1 MKTYKNLYPKITD
14 FENLYHSFKKAARGK
29 RKKSDVAAFE
39 FNLEANLFALQE
51 ELECESYQPGRY
63 FNFRIQDPKPRLISA
78 APFRDRVVHHAL
90 CNVIEPIWESR
101 FIHDTYACRV
111 GKGTHAALYRATE
124 FSRRYPYVLQCDLE
138 HFFPS
143 IDHEILFGQLARLI
157 ADKKTVGLCKK
168 ILDSGASIHKSD
180 YEMRYFPG
188 DDPSTGSGQGLLAV
202 NRPRGLPIGNLTSQF
217 WGNVYLD
224 PLDQF
229 VKRELKCKGYIRYV
243 DDFLLFAED
252 KKNLHE
258 WREAIIQ
265 FLAEL
270 RLTLHEK
277 RAVVFP
283 VETGI
288 PFLGWRTYPTH
299 RRLRR
304 YNGVRFQRR
313 FAAQRKA
320 FLHGEL
326 SFEKLDG
333 SVQAWIAHLAHG
345 NTWGLRRS
353 LLKSPLPLG
362 KG

>member
-1 MKTYKNLYPKITD
+1 MKTYKQLYPQITD

-29 RKKSDVAAFE
+29 RKKSDVADFE
-39 FNLEANLFALQE
+39 YNLEANLFALQA
-51 ELECESYQPGRY
+51 ELESESYQPGRY
-63 FNFRIQDPKPRLISA
+63 FSFRIQDPKPRLISA

-90 CNVIEPIWESR
+90 CNVIEPIWERR

-111 GKGTHAALYRATE
+111 GKGTHAALHRATE

-143 IDHEILFGQLARLI
+143 MDHEILFGQLTRLI
-157 ADKKTVGLCKK
+157 ADKQTTRLCKK

-188 DDPSTGSGQGLLAV
+188 DTLLAV

-217 WGNVYLD
+217 WGNLYLN

-243 DDFLLFAED
+243 DDFLLFDND
-252 KKNLHE
+252 KKKLHE
-258 WREAIIQ
+258 WRAAIIQ
-265 FLAEL
+265 FLASL
-270 RLTLHEK
+270 RLTLHNK

-283 VETGI
+283 VKTGI

-313 FAAQRKA
+313 FAKQRKD
-320 FLHGEL
+320 FMRGEL
-326 SFEKLDG
+326 SFEKLDA
-333 SVQAWIAHLAHG
+333 SVQAWIAHLEHG
-345 NTWGLRRS
+345 DTWGLRRS
-353 LLKSPLPLG
+353 LLNSPLQIGQSLLPRG
-362 KG
+362 EE

>member
-1 MKTYKNLYPKITD
+1 MKTYKNLYPQITE
-14 FENLYHSFKKAARGK
+14 FENLYQSFKKAARGK

-39 FNLEANLFALQE
+39 YNLEANLLALQE
-51 ELECESYQPGRY
+51 ELKSESYHPGAY

-111 GKGTHAALYRATE
+111 GKGTHAALHQTTE

-143 IDHEILFGQLARLI
+143 MDHEILHRELTRLV
-157 ADKKTVGLCKK
+157 ADKKAAGLCKK

-180 YEMRYFPG
+180 YEMRYFSG
-188 DDPSTGSGQGLLAV
+188 DTLLAA

-217 WGNVYLD
+217 WGNVYLN

-229 VKRELKCKGYIRYV
+229 IKRELKCKGYIRYV
-243 DDFLLFAED
+243 DDFLLFDKD
-252 KKNLHE
+252 KKRLHE
-258 WREAIIQ
+258 WREVIMQ
-265 FLAEL
+265 FLAGL

-299 RRLRR
+299 RKLRR
-304 YNGVRFQRR
+304 HNGVRFQRR

-326 SFEKLDG
+326 SFEKLDA

-353 LLKSPLPLG
+353 LLNSPLLTPIALSQTREG
-362 KG
+362 

>member
-1 MKTYKNLYPKITD
+1 LKSYKNLYPQITE
-14 FENLYHSFKKAARGK
+14 FENLYLSFKKAARGK
-29 RKKSDVAAFE
+29 RKKWDVAAFE
-39 FNLEANLFALQE
+39 YNLEANLFALQD
-51 ELECESYQPGRY
+51 ELESGSYKPGSY

-90 CNVIEPIWESR
+90 CNVIEPIWERR

-111 GKGTHAALYRATE
+111 GKGTHAALKRTTE
-124 FSRRYPYVLQCDLE
+124 FSRSYPYVLQCDLE

-143 IDHEILFGQLARLI
+143 MDHEILFGQLIRLI
-157 ADKKTVGLCKK
+157 ADKKTSGLCKK
-168 ILDSGASIHKSD
+168 IIDSGASIHKSN
-180 YEMRYFPG
+180 YEMRYFKG
-188 DDPSTGSGQGLLAV
+188 DDLLAS

-229 VKRELKCKGYIRYV
+229 VKGELKCKGYIRYV

-252 KKNLHE
+252 KKILHQWKE
-258 WREAIIQ
+258 EIVQ
-265 FLAEL
+265 YLAKL

-283 VETGI
+283 VNTGI

-313 FAAQRKA
+313 FAEQRQA
-320 FLHGEL
+320 FARGEL
-326 SFEKLDG
+326 SYEKLNA
-333 SVQAWIAHLAHG
+333 SVQAWIAHLEHG

-353 LLKSPLPLG
+353 LLNLPIPVMRG
-362 KG
+362 